1 MAELGRREYA
11 ERYGPTAGDRVRL
24 GDTGLEVEVASDDTS
39 YGDEILGGC
48 GKTMRDGMLA
58 TSRPAADSRLD
69 LIISNVVVIDPVL
82 GVLKTNIGIKEG
94 RIVGVGRA
102 GNPDVVDDVEL
113 VMDSHTALIPGEGLI
128 ATPGTIDSHVHL
140 SSPALLDVALSSG
153 ITTLI
158 GMGLGGVWDVGVNPE
173 HNFDTMMSAWRD
185 VPLNIGFL
193 ARGSASHPALL
204 ERAIET
210 GAAGF
215 KVHEDFGAYPAII
228 DTCLSVAE
236 EADVP
241 VALHTDTLNEAGML
255 ADTLDAI
262 GGRTVHAY
270 HIEGSGGGH
279 PRLLEFVSEPAVIG
293 SSTTPTVPF
302 ALNTLSELVPMAMT
316 VHRQSAAVAS
326 DLAVTRR
333 RVRRATIEAENFL
346 HDLGAIPIINSD
358 SMGMGRIGELVRRT
372 WQLASRRLADSG
384 TGTGPGTGTGT
395 GTGTDP
401 GTGTGTGTVTGT
413 GPGTGTGYAAIA
425 GQYPADNERVLRY
438 LAKLTINPALT
449 HGLADHVGSLEPG
462 KLADIV
468 LWHPAYFGAKPE
480 LVLKSGFVA
489 WGVSADGAGSTRLG
503 QPRRYRSYFGGMGDA
518 PARLAVVFTAARALD
533 SGLPAR
539 FPGRRLV
546 PVRGARAVRRADM
559 LHNTSIP
566 LVQVP
571 VDGTAVRVNGNAVH
585 VEPAALVP
593 LGQLYH
599 FA

>member
-1 MAELGRREYA
+1 MAELGRADYA
-11 ERYGPTAGDRVRL
+11 GRYGPTTGDRVRL
-24 GDTGLEVEVASDDTS
+24 ADTGLQVEVLSDDTS
-39 YGDEILGGC
+39 YGDEVLGGC

-58 TSRPAADSRLD
+58 TSRPATGSRLD
-69 LIISNVVVIDPVL
+69 LLISNVVVIDPVL
-82 GVLKTNIGIKEG
+82 GVLKTNIGISGG
-94 RIVGVGRA
+94 RIVGIGRA
-102 GNPDVVDDVEL
+102 GNPDVVDDVDL
-113 VMDSHTALIPGEGLI
+113 VIDSHTALVPGEGLI

-140 SSPALLDVALSSG
+140 SSPALLDVALATG
-153 ITTLI
+153 ITTMV

-204 ERAIET
+204 ERAVEA

-228 DTCLSVAE
+228 DTCLSVAV

-255 ADTLDAI
+255 ADTLEAI

-279 PRLLEFVSEPAVIG
+279 PRLLELVSEPHVIG
-293 SSTTPTVPF
+293 SSTTPTVAF
-302 ALNTLSELVPMAMT
+302 GLNTLSELAPMAMT
-316 VHRQSAAVAS
+316 VHRQSAAVES

-333 RVRRATIEAENFL
+333 RVRQATIEAENLL

-358 SMGMGRIGELVRRT
+358 SMGMGRVGELVRRT
-372 WQLASRRLADSG
+372 WQLAGRRLADAGPAAAGPAAAGPAAASPAAAS
-384 TGTGPGTGTGT
+384 TVAAGPGT
-395 GTGTDP
+395 
-401 GTGTGTGTVTGT
+401 V
-413 GPGTGTGYAAIA
+413 GPVAAGLGAA
-425 GQYPADNERVLRY
+425 GPDRADNERVLRF
-438 LAKLTINPALT
+438 LAKLTINPART
-449 HGLADHVGSLEPG
+449 HGLAEHVGSLEPG

-489 WGVSADGAGSTRLG
+489 WGVSGDGAGSTRLG

-518 PARLAVVFTAARALD
+518 PARLGVVFAAARALE
-533 SGLPAR
+533 SGLAAR

-546 PVRGARAVRRADM
+546 PVRGARSVGRADM
-559 LHNTSIP
+559 LHNASVP

-571 VDGTAVRVNGNAVH
+571 ADGTAVRVNGTAVH
-585 VEPAALVP
+585 VDPAAWVP
-593 LGQLYH
+593 VGQLYH
-599 FA
+599 LA

>member
-11 ERYGPTAGDRVRL
+11 GLYGPTTGDRVRL
-24 GDTGLEVEVASDDTS
+24 GDTGLQVEVVSDDTS
-39 YGDEILGGC
+39 YGDEVLGGC

-69 LIISNVVVIDPVL
+69 MLISNVVVIDPVL
-82 GVLKTNIGIKEG
+82 GVLKTNIGIKDG
-94 RIVGVGRA
+94 RIAGVGRA

-113 VMDSHTALIPGEGLI
+113 VIDSHTALVPGEGLI

-140 SSPALLDVALSSG
+140 SSPALLDVALSAG
-153 ITTLI
+153 ITTLV

-185 VPLNIGFL
+185 VPLNIAFL

-204 ERAIET
+204 ERAIEA

-228 DTCLSVAE
+228 DTCLSVAA

-262 GGRTVHAY
+262 GARTVHAY

-279 PRLLEFVSEPAVIG
+279 PRLLELVSEPYVIG
-293 SSTTPTVPF
+293 SSTTPTVGF
-302 ALNTLSELVPMAMT
+302 GVNTLSELAPMAMT
-316 VHRQSAAVAS
+316 VHRQSTAVDS
-326 DLAVTRR
+326 DLAVTRH
-333 RVRRATIEAENFL
+333 RVRRATIEAENYL
-346 HDLGAIPIINSD
+346 HDLGAIPVINSD

-372 WQLASRRLADSG
+372 WQLASRRLAD
-384 TGTGPGTGTGT
+384 TDTGPGPRPAGSSPAGGSKPATT
-395 GTGTDP
+395 
-401 GTGTGTGTVTGT
+401 
-413 GPGTGTGYAAIA
+413 A
-425 GQYPADNERVLRY
+425 GQHRADNERVLRY

-462 KLADIV
+462 KLADVV
-468 LWHPAYFGAKPE
+468 LWHPAFFGAKPE

-489 WGVSADGAGSTRLG
+489 WGVSGDGAGSTRLG
-503 QPRRYRSYFGGMGDA
+503 QPRRYRAYFGGLGDA
-518 PARLAVVFTAARALD
+518 PARLGVVFTAARALE

-546 PVRGARAVRRADM
+546 PVRGARSVGRADM
-559 LHNTSIP
+559 LHNALVP
-566 LVQVP
+566 RVQVP
-571 VDGTAVRVNGNAVH
+571 VDGSAVRVNGAAVH
-585 VEPAALVP
+585 VAPAGWVP

-599 FA
+599 LA

>member
-11 ERYGPTAGDRVRL
+11 DRYGPTTGDRVRL
-24 GDTGLEVEVASDDTS
+24 ADTGLEVEIGSDDTS

-58 TSRPAADSRLD
+58 TSRPASGSRLD
-69 LIISNVVVIDPVL
+69 LLISNVVVIDPVL
-82 GVLKTNIGIKEG
+82 GVRKANIGICDG

-102 GNPDVVDDVEL
+102 GNPDVVDDVDL
-113 VMDSHTALIPGEGLI
+113 VVDSHTALIPGEGLI

-140 SSPALLDVALSSG
+140 SSPALLDVALSAG

-173 HNFDTMMSAWRD
+173 RNFDVMMSAWRD

-204 ERAIET
+204 ERAVES

-228 DTCLSVAE
+228 DTCLSVAQ

-255 ADTLDAI
+255 ADTLAAI
-262 GGRTVHAY
+262 GTRVVHAY

-279 PRLLEFVSEPAVIG
+279 PRLLEFVSQPQIIG

-302 ALNTLSELVPMAMT
+302 ASNTLGELIPMAMT
-316 VHRQSAAVAS
+316 VHRQSTAVPS
-326 DLAVTRR
+326 DLAVTRS
-333 RVRRATIEAENFL
+333 RVRQATIEAENYL

-372 WQLASRRLADSG
+372 WQLASRRLAG
-384 TGTGPGTGTGT
+384 TGHDTGADRDAGTRDG
-395 GTGTDP
+395 
-401 GTGTGTGTVTGT
+401 
-413 GPGTGTGYAAIA
+413 A
-425 GQYPADNERVLRY
+425 GHDNDRVLRY
-438 LAKLTINPALT
+438 LAKLTINPALA

-480 LVLKSGFVA
+480 LVVKAGFVA
-489 WGVSADGAGSTRLG
+489 WGVSGDGAGSTRLG

-518 PARLAVVFTAARALD
+518 PARLGVVFTAARALD

-546 PVRGARAVRRADM
+546 PVRGARAVRRAD
-559 LHNTSIP
+559 LPHNTSIP
-566 LVQVP
+566 RVQVP
-571 VDGTAVRVNGNAVH
+571 VDGTPVRVNGAAIH
-585 VEPAALVP
+585 VEPADQVP

>member
-1 MAELGRREYA
+1 MAMAELARREYA
-11 ERYGPTAGDRVRL
+11 GRYGPTTGDLVRL
-24 GDTGLEVEVASDDTS
+24 ADTGLQVEIESDDTS

-48 GKTMRDGMLA
+48 GKTMRDGMLV

-69 LIISNVVVIDPVL
+69 MLISNVVVIDPVL
-82 GVLKTNIGIKEG
+82 GVLKTNIGIKDG
-94 RIVGVGRA
+94 RIAGVGRA

-113 VMDSHTALIPGEGLI
+113 VMDSHTALVPGEGLI

-140 SSPALLDVALSSG
+140 SSPALLDVALSAG
-153 ITTLI
+153 ITTMI

-173 HNFDTMMSAWRD
+173 RNFDTMMSAWRD

-204 ERAIET
+204 ERALEA

-236 EADVP
+236 QADVP

-255 ADTLDAI
+255 TDTLDAI
-262 GGRTVHAY
+262 GARTVHAY

-279 PRLLEFVSEPAVIG
+279 PRLLELVSEPHVIG
-293 SSTTPTVPF
+293 SSTTPTVAF
-302 ALNTLSELVPMAMT
+302 GQNTLNELAPMAMT

-346 HDLGAIPIINSD
+346 HDIGAIPIINSD

-372 WQLASRRLADSG
+372 WQLASRRLADAE
-384 TGTGPGTGTGT
+384 TGTLPPSAPSPSAGSPPGSSPAGSPPGT
-395 GTGTDP
+395 P
-401 GTGTGTGTVTGT
+401 
-413 GPGTGTGYAAIA
+413 PPPAS
-425 GQYPADNERVLRY
+425 ADNDRVLRF

-449 HGLADHVGSLEPG
+449 HGLADHVGSLQPG
-462 KLADIV
+462 KLADVV
-468 LWHPAYFGAKPE
+468 LWHPAFFGAKPE

-489 WGVSADGAGSTRLG
+489 WGVSGDGAGSTRLG
-503 QPRRYRSYFGGMGDA
+503 QPRRYRSYFGGLGDA
-518 PARLAVVFTAARALD
+518 PACLAVVFTAARALD
-533 SGLPAR
+533 SSLPTR
-539 FPGRRLV
+539 FGGRRLV
-546 PVRGARAVRRADM
+546 PVRGARSVGRADM
-559 LHNTSIP
+559 LHNAS
-566 LVQVP
+566 VP
-571 VDGTAVRVNGNAVH
+571 RVHVPADGTAVLVNDAAVH
-585 VEPAALVP
+585 VQPAAWVP

-599 FA
+599 LA

>member
-11 ERYGPTAGDRVRL
+11 SRYGPTTGDLVRL
-24 GDTGLEVEVASDDTS
+24 ADTGLQVEIGSDDTS

-69 LIISNVVVIDPVL
+69 MLISNVVVIDPVL
-82 GVLKTNIGIKEG
+82 GVRKTNIGIKDG
-94 RIVGVGRA
+94 RIAGVGRA

-113 VMDSHTALIPGEGLI
+113 VMDSHTALVPGEGLI

-140 SSPALLDVALSSG
+140 SSPALLDVALSAG
-153 ITTLI
+153 ITTLV

-204 ERAIET
+204 ERAIEA

-228 DTCLSVAE
+228 DTCLSAAQ

-262 GGRTVHAY
+262 GGRIVHAY

-279 PRLLEFVSEPAVIG
+279 PRLLELVCEPHVIG
-293 SSTTPTVPF
+293 SSTTPTVAF
-302 ALNTLSELVPMAMT
+302 GQNTLSELVPMAMT
-316 VHRQSAAVAS
+316 VHRQSTAVSS

-333 RVRRATIEAENFL
+333 RVRRATIEAENLL

-372 WQLASRRLADSG
+372 WQLASRRLADA
-384 TGTGPGTGTGT
+384 
-395 GTGTDP
+395 
-401 GTGTGTGTVTGT
+401 GTVPPDTWSSRAAGA
-413 GPGTGTGYAAIA
+413 GAEAGAGSGAGSLAGEASPGRRPG
-425 GQYPADNERVLRY
+425 ADNERVLRF

-449 HGLADHVGSLEPG
+449 HGLADHVGSLQPG

-468 LWHPAYFGAKPE
+468 LWQPAFFGAKPE

-489 WGVSADGAGSTRLG
+489 WGVSGDGGGSTRLG
-503 QPRRYRSYFGGMGDA
+503 QPRRYRSYFGALGDA
-518 PARLAVVFTAARALD
+518 PARLGVVFTAARALE

-539 FPGRRLV
+539 FEGRQLV
-546 PVRGARAVRRADM
+546 PVRGARSIGRADM
-559 LHNTSIP
+559 LHNASVP
-566 LVQVP
+566 RVQVP
-571 VDGTAVRVNGNAVH
+571 ADGTAVLVNGTAVQ
-585 VEPAALVP
+585 VEPAGWVP

-599 FA
+599 LA

>member
-1 MAELGRREYA
+1 
-11 ERYGPTAGDRVRL
+11 
-24 GDTGLEVEVASDDTS
+24 
-39 YGDEILGGC
+39 
-48 GKTMRDGMLA
+48 
-58 TSRPAADSRLD
+58 
-69 LIISNVVVIDPVL
+69 
-82 GVLKTNIGIKEG
+82 
-94 RIVGVGRA
+94 
-102 GNPDVVDDVEL
+102 
-113 VMDSHTALIPGEGLI
+113 
-128 ATPGTIDSHVHL
+128 
-140 SSPALLDVALSSG
+140 
-153 ITTLI
+153 
-158 GMGLGGVWDVGVNPE
+158 VGVNPE

-204 ERAIET
+204 ERAIEA

-333 RVRRATIEAENFL
+333 RVRQATIEAENLL

-372 WQLASRRLADSG
+372 WQLASRRLA
-384 TGTGPGTGTGT
+384 GPGTGADAGPEPATT
-395 GTGTDP
+395 P
-401 GTGTGTGTVTGT
+401 G
-413 GPGTGTGYAAIA
+413 
-425 GQYPADNERVLRY
+425 QHLADNARVLRY
-438 LAKLTINPALT
+438 LAKLTINPALA
-449 HGLADHVGSLEPG
+449 HGLAEHVGSLQPG

-468 LWHPAYFGAKPE
+468 LWHPAFFGAKPE

-539 FPGRRLV
+539 FPGRHLV
-546 PVRGARAVRRADM
+546 PVRGARAVRRAD
-559 LHNTSIP
+559 LPHNTSIP
-566 LVQVP
+566 RVQVP
-571 VDGTAVRVNGNAVH
+571 VDGAAVRVNGDAVH
-585 VEPAALVP
+585 VEPASRVP